1 MESCKTV
8 GRRLRELRKLTGLS
22 QEKMAER
29 AGVNGKYYSEIE
41 RGKRNVTI
49 RVLEKIATNLGV
61 SLEDLF
67 RFPTDERLS
76 PKGEEVVALIIAL
89 LKSKDE
95 KALTKLKTF
104 LTDIL
109 D

>member
-1 MESCKTV
+1 M
-8 GRRLRELRKLTGLS
+8 
-22 QEKMAER
+22 
-29 AGVNGKYYSEIE
+29 
-41 RGKRNVTI
+41 
-49 RVLEKIATNLGV
+49 LEKIATNLGV

-95 KALTKLKTF
+95 KSLTKLKTF